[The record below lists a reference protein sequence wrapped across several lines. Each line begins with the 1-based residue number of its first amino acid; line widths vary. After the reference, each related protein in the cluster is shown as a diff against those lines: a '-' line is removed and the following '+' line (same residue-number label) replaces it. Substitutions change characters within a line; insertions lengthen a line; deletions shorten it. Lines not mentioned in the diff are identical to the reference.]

1 VTQDAQPLSSAAS
14 ASSSSSAASTSFP
27 SSTAAQGADSA
38 ASTSASAAT
47 PLMPGGEGVPS
58 YSALSGADADAAAAA
73 AAAANSEPAQKP
85 PAPIVPNVDGIQLIA
100 IGLGTPGFAKK
111 FAAKYNF
118 AGPIFVDPTKT
129 LFDTLGMH
137 RGAHFSCGSCVWGTL
152 RALYLGTTRCWCQ
165 CGAGDVVQNGGVLVY
180 DAKQTIVYAHKSQQP
195 TDHADPREVITA
207 ARKAMTA

>member
-1 VTQDAQPLSSAAS
+1 VTQDAHASNADQQPLSSAAS
-14 ASSSSSAASTSFP
+14 VSSFSSASTSFP

-47 PLMPGGEGVPS
+47 PLMP
-58 YSALSGADADAAAAA
+58 DADAAAAA
-73 AAAANSEPAQKP
+73 ATSEPAQKP

-152 RALYLGTTRCWCQ
+152 RALYLGMTRCWCQ

-180 DAKQTIVYAHKSQQP
+180 DAKQTIVTNPSSPRIMQIPEKSLRRRAKP
-195 TDHADPREVITA
+195 
-207 ARKAMTA
+207 

>member
-1 VTQDAQPLSSAAS
+1 VTQDAHASNADQQPLSSAAS
-14 ASSSSSAASTSFP
+14 VSSFSSASTSFP

-47 PLMPGGEGVPS
+47 PLMP
-58 YSALSGADADAAAAA
+58 DADAAAAA
-73 AAAANSEPAQKP
+73 ATSEPAQKP

-111 FAAKYNF
+111 FATKYNF

-152 RALYLGTTRCWCQ
+152 RALYLGMTRCWCQ

-207 ARKAMTA
+207 ARKAMTDLN